1 MNVDQ
6 IISCLK
12 EHWGEL
18 KERGVKSIAIFGSM
32 ARGEAT
38 PESDV
43 DILVEF
49 DKPIGLFEFVRV
61 KFYLEEIIG
70 SEVDLVTPEAIR
82 PAMREQILAEAIYA
96 E

>member
-1 MNVDQ
+1 MKADQ
-6 IISCLK
+6 IISSLK

-43 DILVEF
+43 DILIEF